1 MIMVKTCLASAFLAL
16 IAAPALAAAPDA
28 GQAFDAFAAVCADT
42 HVDYPAVT
50 AAADAGK
57 WKPTEVK
64 AATMEGVAVT
74 DKISRDAKAGGAD
87 LTLFAWRGAKGA
99 IQVSACTVRVSK
111 AKADD
116 LRGRAQAWAG
126 FAPQDADA
134 KKATFRFTD
143 AVGARKPLAKPDY
156 EEAAAGAGMEILTV
170 SADGQDT
177 ILDLLKIK
185 K

>member
-1 MIMVKTCLASAFLAL
+1 MIVRPAYACALAL
-16 IAAPALAAAPDA
+16 LPAPAAAASDPA
-28 GQAFDAFAAVCADT
+28 QTFAAFAAVCADT
-42 HVDYPAVT
+42 RVDYPAVA

-57 WKPTEVK
+57 WKPTEVR

-87 LTLFAWRGAKGA
+87 LTLFAWRGMKGA
-99 IQVSACTVRVSK
+99 IQVSACTVRVGRSK
-111 AKADD
+111 AAD
-116 LRGRAQAWAG
+116 LRERAQAWAG

-143 AVGARKPLAKPDY
+143 DAGARKPLAKADY
-156 EEAAAGAGMEILTV
+156 DAAAAGAGMEILTI
-170 SADGQDT
+170 SADGQDA